1 MSETSV
7 LKIDKSVMQSRW
19 VFPAVNDDQV
29 HRLMQDHQL
38 NEIVARLLVSR
49 NVDNADV
56 DTYLNPKLSRD
67 FPDPFSMMG
76 MKDFADYLSDAI
88 IAGKKIAAFCDFDV
102 DGSTSAAVLK
112 RFFRHLGQDIPIYI
126 PDRMV
131 EGYGPNAKSLHTLKQ
146 DGADIVLMADCGT
159 TAFDVI
165 AQGRELGL
173 EICVFDHH
181 EAEDLLPVAN
191 HVINPKRKDDTS
203 GLGMLAAV
211 GVTFLCCVAVN
222 TTLRA
227 RKYYEIK
234 GIAEPS
240 LKSWLDLVG
249 LGTVCDMV
257 PLTGANRLFVKEG
270 FRQMAKGENVG
281 LAALAAVANMKKPP
295 TSDDAGFVLG
305 PRINAGSRV
314 HQSDLG
320 AKLLSCEDA
329 EEAKN
334 LAWTLNDCNDKR
346 RLIQADMLRDAV
358 SRVEM
363 GRLYDHPIIFVHDE
377 SWHVGLNGLV
387 AGQLKEKYG
396 KPACVIA
403 FAPGMDGQLEGRGSG
418 RSVAGFNLAALFM
431 RAREAGLLIKGGGHA
446 MAAGFTVTQDKI
458 EQLHSFLRDEAARA
472 IEQGIE
478 LISEDP
484 VDGVATIRGM
494 KPDFVRLL
502 ETNVGPFGMANPE
515 PRFVLPFVKIVSA
528 DIVGE
533 SHVRLMLADIEGGA
547 RMKAIAFRA
556 VDTPLGEALL
566 GNKGRQAI
574 HLMGQFHVNSWN
586 GSESVEF
593 HVEDAAYP
601 SGIAQQS
608 AAAVG

>member
-1 MSETSV
+1 MSEKSV
-7 LKIDKSVMQSRW
+7 LKIDKSIMQSRW

-29 HRLMQDHQL
+29 DRLMKDHNL
-38 NEIVARLLVSR
+38 HEIVARLLVSR
-49 NVDNADV
+49 NIESGSVDS
-56 DTYLNPKLSRD
+56 YLNPKLARD
-67 FPDPFSMMG
+67 FPDPFSLQG
-76 MKDFADYLSDAI
+76 MREFADYLSDAI

-112 RFFRHLGQDIPIYI
+112 KFFRHLGQDITIYI

-131 EGYGPNAKSLHTLKQ
+131 EGYGPNAKAMHTLKQ
-146 DGADIVLMADCGT
+146 GGADIVLMADCGT

-165 AQGRELGL
+165 EQGREIGL

-181 EAEDLLPVAN
+181 EAEDRLPVAN

-203 GLGMLAAV
+203 GLSMLAAV

-222 TTLRA
+222 TALREK
-227 RKYYEIK
+227 KYYESK
-234 GIAEPS
+234 GMVEAP
-240 LKSWLDLVG
+240 LKGWLDLVG

-257 PLTGANRLFVKEG
+257 PLTGANRLLVKAG
-270 FRQMAKGENVG
+270 FQQMAKGANIG
-281 LAALAAVANMKKPP
+281 LKALMDVANMKKAP
-295 TSDDAGFVLG
+295 TPDDAGFVIG

-320 AKLLSCEDA
+320 AKLLSTDDP

-334 LAWTLNDCNDKR
+334 LAWLLNDCNNKR
-346 RLIQADMLRDAV
+346 RSIQADMLRDAV
-358 SRVEM
+358 SRVELN
-363 GRLYDHPIIFVHDE
+363 GLHEHPIIFVHDE

-431 RAREAGLLIKGGGHA
+431 RAREEGLLLKGGGHA

-458 EQLHSFLRDEAARA
+458 EALHEFLRAEAARV
-472 IEQGIE
+472 IDQGIE
-478 LISEDP
+478 LLSDEP
-484 VDGVATIRGM
+484 VDGVATIRGLR
-494 KPDFVRLL
+494 PEFVHLL
-502 ETNVGPFGMANPE
+502 ENNVGPFGMANPE
-515 PRFVLPFVKIVSA
+515 PKFVLPFVKIVSA

-533 SHVRLMLADIEGGA
+533 SHVRLMIADIEGGT
-547 RMKAIAFRA
+547 RMKAMAFRA
-556 VDTPLGEALL
+556 VDTPLGDALL
-566 GNKGRQAI
+566 GNRGKQAI

-593 HVEDAAYP
+593 HVGDASYP
-601 SGIAQQS
+601 AGIAE
-608 AAAVG
+608 